1 MLRTQSHCSGP
12 EAKYGFSV
20 VQHGTL
26 SSTSLAQTHTANEV
40 CSLLQVSLGE
50 EAYWMSLW
58 PLREFDR
65 ALCGFELEN
74 WREFKP
80 SGWRPLSIN
89 VLCRKV
95 LH

>member
-12 EAKYGFSV
+12 EAKFGFLV
-20 VQHGTL
+20 VQHITL
-26 SSTSLAQTHTANEV
+26 HSISLPQMHTENEV
-40 CSLLQVSLGE
+40 CSLLQISLRK
-50 EAYWMSLW
+50 EAYWDESW
-58 PLREFDR
+58 PLRGFDR
-65 ALCGFELEN
+65 VLCGFELEN

-89 VLCRKV
+89 VFYRKV